1 MSDAIKSEYAARMT
15 KRTTRFS
22 IATLMVLFAASV
34 YSEDGTDRKLQG
46 DLRKMEAVEKEGE
59 SWEALEKANSRDR
72 MRACEAALGS
82 ANFCA
87 CLNERLNW
95 VIGFETY
102 VHVISAP
109 DARPNPGAT
118 DSEGIAMNSIF
129 TAREQ
134 CVGEY

>member
-1 MSDAIKSEYAARMT
+1 
-15 KRTTRFS
+15 
-22 IATLMVLFAASV
+22 MVLFAASV
-34 YSEDGTDRKLQG
+34 YSEDETDRKLQG
-46 DLRKMEAVEKEGE
+46 VLHKMEAVEKEAE

-72 MRACEAALGS
+72 MRACGPALGS
-82 ANFCA
+82 AKFCG

-95 VIGFETY
+95 LIGFEMY
-102 VHVISAP
+102 VHVISAA